1 VARLGPREREFVA
14 HRSAIRPNSSRIDS
28 PMLTRRAFLRTLAAG
43 TAASIATGS
52 YALAIEPRFRL
63 IVTRYALS
71 PPRWPDGQGT
81 IRIAALADLHA
92 CEPWMPV
99 SRIEEIVAATN
110 ALKPDVVVLLG
121 DYVASIRHRLL
132 TGVVSPQA
140 WGRALAGL
148 SAPLGVHAILGN
160 HDWWTGA
167 AAARA
172 GLADNGIAVLE
183 NDATLLTPSR
193 GPAFW
198 LAGIADQLAYAFSWH
213 HHPHQGAD
221 DLPGTLAK
229 IPEDGRP
236 IVLLVHEPDI
246 FPSVPARVSLTLAGH
261 THGGQVDLPIIGR
274 PIIPSRDGD
283 RYAYGHVVEDG
294 RHLIVSGGIG
304 CTGLPIRFGVPP
316 EIVLIELGGA
326 ATA

>member
-1 VARLGPREREFVA
+1 
-14 HRSAIRPNSSRIDS
+14 
-28 PMLTRRAFLRTLAAG
+28 MLTRRAFLRTLTAG

-63 IVTRYALS
+63 IVTRYALT
-71 PPRWPDGQGT
+71 PPRWPSGERSV
-81 IRIAALADLHA
+81 RIAALADLHA

-110 ALKPDVVVLLG
+110 ALEPDVVVLLG

-132 TGVVSPQA
+132 TGLVSPRD
-140 WGRALAGL
+140 WGRALGRL

-167 AAARA
+167 AAVRA

-183 NDATLLTPSR
+183 NHATRLSPAG

-198 LAGIADQLAYAFSWH
+198 LAGIADQLAYAFS
-213 HHPHQGAD
+213 PSHQDKGAD
-221 DLPGTLAK
+221 DLPGTLAG
-229 IPEDGRP
+229 IAEDGRP

-246 FPSVPARVSLTLAGH
+246 FPTCLRGSA
-261 THGGQVDLPIIGR
+261 
-274 PIIPSRDGD
+274 
-283 RYAYGHVVEDG
+283 
-294 RHLIVSGGIG
+294 
-304 CTGLPIRFGVPP
+304 
-316 EIVLIELGGA
+316 
-326 ATA
+326 

>member
-1 VARLGPREREFVA
+1 
-14 HRSAIRPNSSRIDS
+14 
-28 PMLTRRAFLRTLAAG
+28 MLTRRAFLCTLAGGAV
-43 TAASIATGS
+43 ASIATGS
-52 YALAIEPRFRL
+52 YALAIEPCLRL
-63 IVTRYALS
+63 VVTRYAFT
-71 PPRWPDGQGT
+71 PPHWPNGQG
-81 IRIAALADLHA
+81 RVCIAALADMHA

-110 ALKPDVVVLLG
+110 ALAPDVVVLLG
-121 DYVASIRHRLL
+121 DYVAGIRHRLL
-132 TGVVSPQA
+132 TGLVSPRD
-140 WGRALAGL
+140 WGRALGRL

-167 AAARA
+167 APVRA

-183 NDATLLTPSR
+183 NDATLLTAAD
-193 GPAFW
+193 GKAFW
-198 LAGIADQLAYAFSWH
+198 LAGIADQLAYAFSRR
-213 HHPHQGAD
+213 HHPYQGAD
-221 DLPGTLAK
+221 DLPGTLAR

-246 FPSVPARVSLTLAGH
+246 FPTVPARVSLTLAGH

-274 PIIPSRDGD
+274 PIIPSRYGD

-294 RHLIVSGGIG
+294 RELIVSGGLG

-316 EIVLIELGGA
+316 EIVLIDLGA
-326 ATA
+326 PADA